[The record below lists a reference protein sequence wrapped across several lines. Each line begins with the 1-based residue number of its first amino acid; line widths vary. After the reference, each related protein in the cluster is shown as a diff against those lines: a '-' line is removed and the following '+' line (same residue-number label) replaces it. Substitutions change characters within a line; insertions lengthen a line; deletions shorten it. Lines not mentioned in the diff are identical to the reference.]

1 MNVESDVVGR
11 YSPSIYYLIPYV
23 KVVKAV
29 DS

>member
-1 MNVESDVVGR
+1 MNVESDVVGND
-11 YSPSIYYLIPYV
+11 SPFIYYLMPYV